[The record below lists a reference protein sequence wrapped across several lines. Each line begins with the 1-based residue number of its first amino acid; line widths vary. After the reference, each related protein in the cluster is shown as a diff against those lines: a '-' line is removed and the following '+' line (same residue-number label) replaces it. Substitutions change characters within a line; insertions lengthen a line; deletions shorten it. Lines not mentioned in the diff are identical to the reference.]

1 MGLDGQDLSVPPT
14 RFAVARDGA
23 RIAYAEFGDGP
34 TVVAIPPTAQNI
46 EMQWELPVAREMFER
61 FACFS
66 RWIHFDKRGTGCSD
80 RRSGLPG
87 IDERVDDLRAVMDA
101 AEVERAHL
109 FGASEG
115 GPTTLLFAV
124 TYPERVESITL
135 WGSGA
140 RSMPD
145 LNDEDRVAVKGRMEA
160 LSKVWGTQDS
170 FMVDGFAPS
179 MAPDPEYRAWHQR
192 YERFSADSQSLVELM
207 EMNLDIDVSDVLGQ
221 VSVPTLIIHRTDDQ
235 VVPVQLARDA
245 AAAIPGARLSELPGV
260 DHFGYAGDIHA
271 WVNEMEQFIT
281 GDVKP
286 RAPAPPRTRPHI
298 VTLGRFAVV
307 GEDGDLPVSEWGSRL
322 PRLLCKRLVA
332 ARGWPVPREELFEL
346 LWPGENDCRRLGARL
361 SVHLSTVRRIL
372 GGGVSADRQT
382 VALDLNEVST
392 DLEKLFGAESDDAV
406 VELYVGE
413 FLPEE
418 RAEDWSSGARDEAR
432 ARFAVAARR
441 LLAAAGNGDDHGRAV
456 DLARRLIDA
465 DRFDDNAH
473 RHLIVSLSRIGE
485 QGLARH
491 AHVSW
496 QAAMAELGVDTD
508 PFETVLQSG
517 T

>member
-1 MGLDGQDLSVPPT
+1 MAPEGQDLPIPPT
-14 RFAVARDGA
+14 RFAITRDGA
-23 RIAYAEFGDGP
+23 RIAYAEFGTGP

-61 FACFS
+61 FASFC

-101 AEVERAHL
+101 AGVERAHL

-115 GPTTLLFAV
+115 GPTTILFAV
-124 TYPERVESITL
+124 TYPERVESITI

-145 LNDEDRVAVKGRMEA
+145 LSDEDRVLIKGRMEA
-160 LSKVWGTQDS
+160 LSKVWGTPDS

-179 MAPDPEYRAWHQR
+179 MAPDPTYRAWHQR
-192 YERFSADSQSLVELM
+192 YERYAADSQSLVELM

-245 AAAIPGARLSELPGV
+245 AAAIPGATLSELPGA
-260 DHFGYAGDIHA
+260 DHFGYAGDFHA
-271 WVNEMEQFIT
+271 WIDEMERFVT
-281 GDVKP
+281 GAVKP
-286 RAPAPPRTRPHI
+286 RPQAAPRTRPHI

-346 LWPGENDCRRLGARL
+346 LWPGESDRRRLGARL
-361 SVHLSTVRRIL
+361 SVHLSTLRRIL
-372 GGGVSADRQT
+372 GGGVRADRQT
-382 VALDLNEVST
+382 VALDLAEVST
-392 DLEKLFGAESDDAV
+392 DLEALFGAESDEATVDC
-406 VELYVGE
+406 YTGE

-418 RAEDWSSGARDEAR
+418 RAEDWSSGARAEAR
-432 ARFAVAARR
+432 GRFALAARR
-441 LLAAAGNGDDHGRAV
+441 LLAAANDGDDHQRAI
-456 DLARRLIDA
+456 DLARRLIEA
-465 DRFDDNAH
+465 DQFDDNAH
-473 RHLIVSLSRIGE
+473 RHLIVALNRIGE
-485 QGLARH
+485 PGLARQAH
-491 AHVSW
+491 ASW
-496 QAAMAELGVDTD
+496 QAAMAELGVDAE
-508 PFETVLQSG
+508 PLEAVLKSG
-517 T
+517 P

>member
-1 MGLDGQDLSVPPT
+1 MAPKGQDLPIPPT
-14 RFAVARDGA
+14 RFAVTRDGA
-23 RIAYAEFGDGP
+23 RLAYAEFGSGP

-61 FACFS
+61 FASFC

-101 AEVERAHL
+101 AGVERAHL

-115 GPTTLLFAV
+115 GPTTILFAV
-124 TYPERVESITL
+124 TYPERVESITI

-160 LSKVWGTQDS
+160 LSKVWGTPDS

-179 MAPDPEYRAWHQR
+179 MAADPTYREWHQR
-192 YERFSADSQSLVELM
+192 YERYSADSQSLIELM
-207 EMNLDIDVSDVLGQ
+207 EMNMDIDVSDVLDR

-235 VVPVQLARDA
+235 VVPVQLAREA
-245 AAAIPGARLSELPGV
+245 AAAIPGAMLSELPGA
-260 DHFGYAGDIHA
+260 DHFGYAGDFHA
-271 WVNEMEQFIT
+271 WVNELERFLT
-281 GDVKP
+281 GVVKP
-286 RAPAPPRTRPHI
+286 RPPSPPRTRLHI

-307 GEDGDLPVSEWGSRL
+307 GEDGDLPVSAWGSRL

-346 LWPGENDCRRLGARL
+346 LWPGESDRRRLGARL
-361 SVHLSTVRRIL
+361 SVHLSTLRRIL
-372 GGGVSADRQT
+372 GGGIRADRET
-382 VALDLNEVST
+382 VALDLDEVST
-392 DLEKLFGAESDDAV
+392 DLEWLFGAATDDAV
-406 VELYVGE
+406 VSHYTGE

-418 RAEDWSSGARDEAR
+418 RAEDWASGARDEAR
-432 ARFAVAARR
+432 GRFAVAARR
-441 LLAAAGNGDDHGRAV
+441 LLAVASESADHERAV
-456 DLARRLIDA
+456 ELARRLIDA

-485 QGLARH
+485 PGLARQ
-491 AHVSW
+491 AYTSW
-496 QAAMAELGVDTD
+496 KAAMAELEVDVE
-508 PFETVLQSG
+508 PLEALLQSEP
-517 T
+517 